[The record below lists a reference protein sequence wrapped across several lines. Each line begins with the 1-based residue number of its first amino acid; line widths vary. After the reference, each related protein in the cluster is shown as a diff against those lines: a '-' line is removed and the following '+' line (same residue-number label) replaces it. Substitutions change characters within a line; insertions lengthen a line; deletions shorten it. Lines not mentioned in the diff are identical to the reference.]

1 MPLNISVLNN
11 NFQKNL
17 KIFLFFLVEVKKFQ
31 CIIQLLP
38 FRLLMASD
46 KVEVKNSNIYRA
58 NALGIG

>member
-1 MPLNISVLNN
+1 MPSNISVLNN

-17 KIFLFFLVEVKKFQ
+17 RNFLFVLVKVKKFQ
-31 CIIQLLP
+31 CVIQLLP